1 MRAKGQLVKR
11 NPPLLAW
18 QRLYASLV
26 QICADFNV
34 GPELDSRS

>member
-1 MRAKGQLVKR
+1 MRTKGKLVKR

-18 QRLYASLV
+18 HRLYASLV
-26 QICADFNV
+26 QICTDFNV